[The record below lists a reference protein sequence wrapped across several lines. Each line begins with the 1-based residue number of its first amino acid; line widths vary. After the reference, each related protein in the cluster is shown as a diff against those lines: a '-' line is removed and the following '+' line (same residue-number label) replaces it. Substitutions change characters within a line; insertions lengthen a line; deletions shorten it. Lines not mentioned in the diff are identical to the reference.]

1 MHALPHYRP
10 IFDFIA
16 GLGLPI
22 AETALPED
30 TFLPGIAIRD
40 GGLLVD
46 PSRLRWPADLL
57 HEAGHLAVLPPAL
70 RAQAQ
75 DDLPGQGSD
84 AHTRAD
90 QAHAEAQHA
99 GEQEALAWAWAAAM
113 HLGLPPQA
121 LIHEGGYGGKSQA
134 LLQMYAFGIY
144 PGLRGLCA
152 LGMTSAPGFETPGFN
167 PPEFELP
174 GGDPPLVVTS
184 PVPGAHAT
192 SADAPPIHYPQM
204 HRWLRA

>member
-1 MHALPHYRP
+1 MHDSPLYRQ

-22 AETALPED
+22 AETTLTDA

-46 PSRLRWPADLL
+46 PARLRWPADLL
-57 HEAGHLAVLPPAL
+57 HEAGHLAVLPPSL
-70 RAQAQ
+70 RAQAH
-75 DDLPGQGSD
+75 DDLPGHDDGD
-84 AHTRAD
+84 GHD
-90 QAHAEAQHA
+90 HA

-113 HLGLPPQA
+113 HLGLPPDA
-121 LIHEGGYGGKSQA
+121 LIHEGGYRGKSRE
-134 LLQMYAFGIY
+134 LLQMYAFGVY

-152 LGMTSAPGFETPGFN
+152 LGMTSAPGFVT
-167 PPEFELP
+167 PEFERPELER
-174 GGDPPLVVTS
+174 S
-184 PVPGAHAT
+184 GAAASDTHT
-192 SADAPPIHYPQM
+192 QSIRYPQM